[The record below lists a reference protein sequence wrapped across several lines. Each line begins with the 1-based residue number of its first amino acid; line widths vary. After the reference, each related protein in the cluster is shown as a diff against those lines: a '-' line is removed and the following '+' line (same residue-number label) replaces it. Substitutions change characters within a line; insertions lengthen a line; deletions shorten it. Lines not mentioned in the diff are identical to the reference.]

1 MTPRETEHTAAVSIR
16 KYFVSDRNP
25 IDIFYEPKNIAI
37 IGAKNRA
44 SGFGARLPRF
54 LLDIGVAPER
64 VHLVNPRE
72 KEIEGLPVYPTV
84 KDVPVDVDLAIV
96 IVPAP
101 VVPGVLGNCVEKGVK
116 VVNVQSA
123 GFAET
128 GAQGAKV
135 QEEMGRLAK
144 KSGIR
149 IIGPNCVGVV
159 NVPGRFSTCEVDL
172 DAIRPGGIS
181 VVAQSGVFGNI
192 LMDWAP
198 SQDIALCKM
207 ATIGNRADVDEADML
222 EYLSEDPATRV
233 IVMYLEGVKDGRR
246 FVEVARKASL
256 KTPVLVYKS
265 GETDAGKKATLSH
278 TGSLSGAD
286 AIFEGACRQTGI
298 IRGRDLLELFDMA
311 RAFEACPLPKG
322 RRALVV
328 TGSGSQGAMA
338 ADRLV
343 RCGMEL
349 PDMTAESLAEIR
361 RRAPDWMNV
370 GNPLDIGPSGLFP
383 LGMKLAMS
391 DSNIDA
397 VIAVPII
404 PWAVVRSFLDLD
416 PKEVGRQLFIDAALA
431 DKAAE
436 RTLLLSL
443 MGHPDWVKNVKR
455 FFGPNAP
462 VMTTPQNAA
471 RALAAM
477 CEYREWRE
485 AREG

>member
-1 MTPRETEHTAAVSIR
+1 MSE
-16 KYFVSDRNP
+16 RNP
-25 IDIFYEPKNIAI
+25 IDIFYEPKNVAI

-44 SGFGARLPRF
+44 SGFGAKLPRF
-54 LLDIGVAPER
+54 LLDIGVASER
-64 VHLVNPRE
+64 LYLVNPRE
-72 KEIEGLPVYPTV
+72 KQIEGLPVYATL

-101 VVPGVLGNCVEKGVK
+101 AVPAVLADCAEKGVK

-128 GAQGAKV
+128 GARGARV
-135 QEEMGRLAK
+135 QEEMGRLAR

-149 IIGPNCVGVV
+149 ILGPNCVGVV
-159 NVPGRFSTCEVDL
+159 NVPGRFATCEVDL

-181 VVAQSGVFGNI
+181 VVAQSGIFGNI
-192 LMDWAP
+192 LLDWAP
-198 SQDIALCKM
+198 SQDLALCKM
-207 ATIGNRADVDEADML
+207 ATIGNRADVDEIDML
-222 EYLSEDPATRV
+222 EYLSKDPATRV
-233 IVMYLEGVKDGRR
+233 IVMYLEGIKDGRR
-246 FVEVARKASL
+246 FVEAARKASL
-256 KTPVLVYKS
+256 ETPVLVYKS
-265 GETDAGKKATLSH
+265 GETDVGKRATLSH
-278 TGSLSGAD
+278 TGSLSGVD

-298 IRGRDLLELFDMA
+298 IRGRDLFELFDMA
-311 RAFEACPLPKG
+311 RAFEACPLPRG
-322 RRALVV
+322 RRVLVV

-343 RCGMEL
+343 QCGMQL

-361 RRAPDWMNV
+361 ESAPDWMNV
-370 GNPLDIGPSGLFP
+370 GNPLDIGPSGLFS

-391 DSNIDA
+391 DANIDA

-404 PWAVVRSFLDLD
+404 PWAVVKSFLAVD
-416 PKEVGRQLFIDAALA
+416 PEAVGQKMFVDPTLI

-436 RTLLLSL
+436 RTLLISL
-443 MGHPDWVKNVKR
+443 IGHPDWMKNVKR

-485 AREG
+485 AQEA

>member
-1 MTPRETEHTAAVSIR
+1 
-16 KYFVSDRNP
+16 
-25 IDIFYEPKNIAI
+25 
-37 IGAKNRA
+37 
-44 SGFGARLPRF
+44 
-54 LLDIGVAPER
+54 
-64 VHLVNPRE
+64 
-72 KEIEGLPVYPTV
+72 V
-84 KDVPVDVDLAIV
+84 KDVPGDVDLAIV

-101 VVPGVLGNCVEKGVK
+101 AVLGVLGDCVEKGVE
-116 VVNVQSA
+116 VVNLQSA
-123 GFAET
+123 GFAEVDAE
-128 GAQGAKV
+128 GARA

-144 KSGIR
+144 ESGIR

-198 SQDIALCKM
+198 SQDIALCKL
-207 ATIGNRADVDEADML
+207 ATIGNRADVDETDML
-222 EYLSEDPATRV
+222 EYLGQDPATRV
-233 IVMYLEGVKDGRR
+233 IVLYLESVKDGRR
-246 FVEVARKASL
+246 FVQAARRASL
-256 KTPVLVYKS
+256 EKPVLVYKS
-265 GETDAGKKATLSH
+265 GETEAGKRATLSH

-286 AIFEGACRQTGI
+286 ALFDGACRQAGI
-298 IRGRDLLELFDMA
+298 IRSRDLVELFDLA
-311 RAFEACPLPKG
+311 RAFEACPLPNG

-343 RCGMEL
+343 QCGMEL
-349 PDMTAESLAEIR
+349 PDLTEESTAEVR
-361 RRAPDWMNV
+361 NNAPAWMNV
-370 GNPLDIGPSGLFP
+370 GNPLDVGPSGLFT
-383 LGMKLAMS
+383 LGMQLAMT

-404 PWAVVRSFLDLD
+404 PWTVVKPLL
-416 PKEVGRQLFIDAALA
+416 DAAPEAVGKEMFVDPLLLNR
-431 DKAAE
+431 AAE

-443 MGHPDWVKNVKR
+443 MGHPDWVANVKR

-485 AREG
+485 AREE

>member
-1 MTPRETEHTAAVSIR
+1 MSE
-16 KYFVSDRNP
+16 RNP
-25 IDIFYEPKNIAI
+25 IDIFYEPKNVAI

-44 SGFGARLPRF
+44 SGFGAKLPRF
-54 LLDIGVAPER
+54 LLDIGVASER
-64 VHLVNPRE
+64 LYLVNPRE
-72 KEIEGLPVYPTV
+72 KQIEGLPVYATL

-101 VVPGVLGNCVEKGVK
+101 AVPAVLADCAEKGVK

-128 GAQGAKV
+128 GAQGARV
-135 QEEMGRLAK
+135 QEEMGRLARR
-144 KSGIR
+144 SGIR
-149 IIGPNCVGVV
+149 ILGPNCVGVV
-159 NVPGRFSTCEVDL
+159 NVPGRFATCEVDL

-181 VVAQSGVFGNI
+181 VVAQSGIFGNI
-192 LMDWAP
+192 LLDWAP
-198 SQDIALCKM
+198 SQDLALCKM
-207 ATIGNRADVDEADML
+207 ATIGNRADVDETDML
-222 EYLSEDPATRV
+222 EYLSKDPATRV
-233 IVMYLEGVKDGRR
+233 IVMYLEGIKDGRR
-246 FVEVARKASL
+246 FIEAARKASL
-256 KTPVLVYKS
+256 ETPVLVYKS
-265 GETDAGKKATLSH
+265 GETDVGKRATLSH
-278 TGSLSGAD
+278 TGSLSGVD

-298 IRGRDLLELFDMA
+298 IRGRDLFELFDMA
-311 RAFEACPLPKG
+311 RAFEACPLPRG
-322 RRALVV
+322 RRVLVV

-343 RCGMEL
+343 QCGMQL

-361 RRAPDWMNV
+361 ASAPDWMNV
-370 GNPLDIGPSGLFP
+370 GNPLDIGPSGLFS

-391 DSNIDA
+391 DANIDA

-404 PWAVVRSFLDLD
+404 PWAVVKSFLAVD
-416 PKEVGRQLFIDAALA
+416 PEAVGQKMFVDPALI

-436 RTLLLSL
+436 RTLLISL
-443 MGHPDWVKNVKR
+443 IGHPDWMKNVKR

-485 AREG
+485 AQEA